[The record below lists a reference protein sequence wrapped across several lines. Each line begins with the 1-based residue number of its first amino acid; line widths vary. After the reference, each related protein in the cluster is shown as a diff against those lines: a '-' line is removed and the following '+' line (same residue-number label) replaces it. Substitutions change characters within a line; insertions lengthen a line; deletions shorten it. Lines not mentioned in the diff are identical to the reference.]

1 MENGAY
7 NPPDWWAFGGLSVDH
22 SSSHLSSFKLSW
34 YRNKRIFSGPKALMW
49 GRRTAIKKAMFGRW
63 KWWCSHLTGGRGSPS
78 RLLFYLPFSLSFSLS
93 LSLPPIVVNQKWCL
107 GGPIRDRSLGG
118 ALQPFEPL
126 LLFIQTH
133 NSYPVDPNLLDTSTS
148 SILHGFCWQII
159 FIVVFLCRMPRF
171 DGVCVC
177 VCVYWW
183 YISVKPPPPSSH
195 PHQTKHDSANLAAN
209 CRQTNP
215 HYL

>member
-1 MENGAY
+1 MEVMVQPSDGWQRK
-7 NPPDWWAFGGLSVDH
+7 PLSTAFLSPF
-22 SSSHLSSFKLSW
+22 LS
-34 YRNKRIFSGPKALMW
+34 
-49 GRRTAIKKAMFGRW
+49 
-63 KWWCSHLTGGRGSPS
+63 
-78 RLLFYLPFSLSFSLS
+78 LFLSLS